1 MAGYLAKWGIKG
13 FLISPD
19 KIVPFNNLST
29 SFALKSENNT
39 DTSGT
44 APTNTRGRELQ
55 TITFTTTYMTAT
67 GVDPRKQM
75 KEWYALVGKTYPLY
89 IGGEQF
95 GPPLLQLEKVDWN
108 NYQFAPNG
116 KIISAD
122 ASITLKEYSGNAQKL
137 DAQTLASFADSSI
150 NRTQSSINAD
160 NVLKAA
166 VLSIEPTS
174 EQKQNKKIV

>member
-1 MAGYLAKWGIKG
+1 MAGYLAKWGVKG

-55 TITFTTTYMTAT
+55 TITFSTTYMTAT

-75 KEWYALVGKTYPLY
+75 KEWYALIGKTYPLY
-89 IGGEQF
+89 VGGVQF
-95 GPPLLQLEKVDWN
+95 GPPLLQLESVDWS

-116 KIISAD
+116 TIISVD
-122 ASITLKEYSGNAQKL
+122 ASITLKEYTGATQTL
-137 DAQTLASFADSSI
+137 DAKTQASWTDSTIKRS
-150 NRTQSSINAD
+150 QSSVSAD
-160 NVLKAA
+160 AALKAA
-166 VLSIEPTS
+166 ALSIEPTS
-174 EQKQNKKIV
+174 EQKQDKKIV